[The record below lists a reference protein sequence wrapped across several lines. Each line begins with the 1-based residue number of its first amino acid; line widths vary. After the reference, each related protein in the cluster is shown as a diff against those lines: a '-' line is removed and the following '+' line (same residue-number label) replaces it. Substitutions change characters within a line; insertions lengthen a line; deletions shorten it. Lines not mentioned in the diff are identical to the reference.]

1 MMRARVGID
10 KTKSWADWAEEEAE
24 EAATLTKT
32 IKAATTQ
39 QFKPPLLL
47 SGRLRG
53 GGSECESGQESG
65 EESGDEGSEP
75 ESMRTGTPM

>member
-1 MMRARVGID
+1 MRARLGID

-47 SGRLRG
+47 SMRMRG
-53 GGSECESGQESG
+53 GGA
-65 EESGDEGSEP
+65 
-75 ESMRTGTPM
+75 